1 MYSVYVL
8 LCDSSSIS
16 FKIYICNTII
26 MKITMRFI
34 FVTLFV
40 KTFDKIVAITLVV
53 LFHKSQIDFMT
64 HKETNLFDSCSDKV
78 TLKQSHAQSVHGLIQ
93 INGRYDIHN
102 PIRYGAILFPNHT
115 KQYYLNRKSHI
126 MM

>member
-1 MYSVYVL
+1 
-8 LCDSSSIS
+8 
-16 FKIYICNTII
+16 

-93 INGRYDIHN
+93 INGSYDIHN

-115 KQYYLNRKSHI
+115 KQYYQNRKSHI